1 MPKAVEELKDKLL
14 SDPKFYEDKSPE
26 EQKSIAWAI
35 AYKQY
40 NQKKKKTK
48 KKTKKK
54 ADSQSIKNVFSILN
68 YSKKLESNN
77 NFIESDALVNF
88 ALDFIN
94 DHSYNTK

>member
-26 EQKSIAWAI
+26 EQESIAWAI

-40 NQKKKKTK
+40 NQKK